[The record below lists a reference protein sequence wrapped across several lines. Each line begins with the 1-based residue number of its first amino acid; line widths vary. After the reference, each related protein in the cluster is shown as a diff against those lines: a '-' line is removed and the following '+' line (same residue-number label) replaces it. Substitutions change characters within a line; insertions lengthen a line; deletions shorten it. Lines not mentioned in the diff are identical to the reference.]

1 MKIIILLVSM
11 FTISS
16 CATSKYDPNILSKAD
31 GSMFLNT
38 RPEVRLRV
46 WIYKPENPVASVIL
60 FRGGGGKIK
69 NIDRDG
75 NFLVRHREL
84 FLEQNLLVA
93 VIDAP
98 SDMRSGDGTF
108 NGFRTSKDH
117 VTDVDKLISYVRKQA
132 SVPLWLVGISR
143 GTESATHIA
152 INSKK
157 NPYGLVLL
165 NSVTEPTN
173 NGTSVLEQSLDK
185 ILMPT
190 LLASDVDDGCRIT
203 PTSGA
208 KEIADDLVNV
218 KVKTV
223 KMFSGSSS
231 VDNNECTNRRTHHN
245 FFEIEDEVVDYI
257 ANFIKSN

>member
-190 LLASDVDDGCRIT
+190 LLASDV
-203 PTSGA
+203 
-208 KEIADDLVNV
+208 ADDLVNV